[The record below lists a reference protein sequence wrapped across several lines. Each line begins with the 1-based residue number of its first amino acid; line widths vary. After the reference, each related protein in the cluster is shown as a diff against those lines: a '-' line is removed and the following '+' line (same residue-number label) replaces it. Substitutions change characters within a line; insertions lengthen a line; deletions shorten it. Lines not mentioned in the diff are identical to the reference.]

1 LAVSRKRGDVMK
13 TLDEYRSEDFRKK
26 LMKLIRSYGDAV
38 LIVYMKQMEIG
49 GFGVIIG
56 TTKDVSACPE
66 YIIDELI
73 SAKLERD
80 SIMCEID
87 REIYLIF
94 DNVNDDIRVSWE
106 NTQKDIAEIKKS
118 LILSDKIRDKP
129 FNI

>member
-1 LAVSRKRGDVMK
+1 MK